1 MDKVINDSFTGR
13 KQQTFWN
20 EVAIVYI
27 IARGSMWYAYKI
39 IFNLNKGEITRQE
52 KSPRGAIGSH
62 RKVSLSTDSTY
73 GSDALSS
80 NVGKRSLPITELIS
94 ACARR

>member
-1 MDKVINDSFTGR
+1 MSKVIIDSFTGR

-27 IARGSMWYAYKI
+27 IARGSMRYAYKI
-39 IFNLNKGEITRQE
+39 VFSKGEITRQG
-52 KSPRGAIGSH
+52 KSPMGAMGCH